1 MTDILFESGS
11 RFWTGDSVLCV
22 AGPGVSLEAHF
33 ERKVLNT
40 DGSESGEYVI
50 NEALIASL
58 GYLVACCPWAGI
70 QDCREQAIYFRQC
83 AGFYKHFDG
92 RDGKQNWRTELL
104 ECLHAW
110 QMRFPGVVQKRI
122 ISMEGPGRKAQ
133 ADAAGGA
140 MGEPIPAKWF

>member
-1 MTDILFESGS
+1 
-11 RFWTGDSVLCV
+11 LCV
-22 AGPGVSLEAHF
+22 AGPGVSLEAQF

-58 GYLVACCPWAGI
+58 DYLVACCPWAGI
-70 QDCREQAIYFRQC
+70 QDCREQAIYFRQR
-83 AGFYKHFDG
+83 AGFYKHF
-92 RDGKQNWRTELL
+92 DGKQNWRTELL

-110 QMRFPGVVQKRI
+110 QMRFPDVVQKHRN
-122 ISMEGPGRKAQ
+122 SMEGPGRKAP

-140 MGEPIPAKWF
+140 MGEPIPAKRF